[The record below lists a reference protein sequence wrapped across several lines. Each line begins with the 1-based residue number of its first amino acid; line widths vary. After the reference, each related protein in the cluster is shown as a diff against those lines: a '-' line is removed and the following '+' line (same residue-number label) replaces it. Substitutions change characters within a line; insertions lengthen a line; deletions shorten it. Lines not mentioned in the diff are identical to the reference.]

1 MGQRVEG
8 GGVTF
13 SQADSSTS
21 RVLPMTGL
29 TAALE
34 TKMSMAP

>member
-13 SQADSSTS
+13 SQTDSSTS